1 VNAIESETTLI
12 DVIVRDGLKTRGEE
26 GCFFFSK
33 AGQKT
38 MNRKAFRSRSSKVGM
53 IGLNG
58 GGDGVGGKKG

>member
-1 VNAIESETTLI
+1 M
-12 DVIVRDGLKTRGEE
+12 
-26 GCFFFSK
+26 FFFSK